1 MEDLKDK
8 LIQSILVDKS
18 NFKHIASSGKI
29 NGTLLVEIKRVME
42 TYLNENLKDIMKARS
57 PKTVHP
63 QVFGPRNEDC

>member
-42 TYLNENLKDIMKARS
+42 TYLNENLRDIMKVRS
-57 PKTVHP
+57 PRSVRQP
-63 QVFGPRNEDC
+63 IYGPRNEDC